1 MRRRRLRITPEL
13 VERIWTEVL
22 ESLPADLREGVDN
35 VAVLLEEEPSPAQ
48 RAALG
53 LPPGENLYGMFEGP
67 TRGERERMH
76 IAWPSR
82 IRLFRRPLEADFGHD
97 PFRLRA
103 EIRRT
108 LLHELG
114 HYFGLS
120 EEDLRRLGME

>member
-1 MRRRRLRITPEL
+1 MRRRLRITPEL
-13 VERIWTEVL
+13 VERVWIEIL
-22 ESLPADLREGVDN
+22 AALPADLRRAVDN
-35 VAVLLEEEPSPAQ
+35 LAVLLEEEPTPEQ
-48 RAALG
+48 REALG
-53 LPPGENLYGMFEGP
+53 LPPGENPYGMFEGP
-67 TRGERERMH
+67 TLAERGRGA

-82 IRLFRRPLEADFGHD
+82 IFLFRRPLEADFGHD

-120 EEDLRRLGME
+120 EEAIERLGLE

>member
-13 VERIWTEVL
+13 VERIWTELL
-22 ESLPADLREGVDN
+22 ERLPADLRRAMDN

-48 RAALG
+48 RAALA
-53 LPPGENLYGMFEGP
+53 LPPEENLYGMFEGP
-67 TRGERERMH
+67 TCAERERLL

-82 IRLFRRPLEADFGHD
+82 ILLFRRPLEADFGHD

-114 HYFGLS
+114 HYFGLG

>member
-1 MRRRRLRITPEL
+1 MRRRLRITPEL
-13 VERIWTEVL
+13 VERVWTEIL
-22 ESLPADLREGVDN
+22 AALPADLRRAVDN
-35 VAVLLEEEPSPAQ
+35 LAILLEEEPTPEQ
-48 RAALG
+48 REALG

-67 TRGERERMH
+67 TLAERGRGA

-82 IRLFRRPLEADFGHD
+82 ILLFRRPLEADFGHD

-120 EEDLRRLGME
+120 EEAIERLGLE

>member
-1 MRRRRLRITPEL
+1 MAA
-13 VERIWTEVL
+13 
-22 ESLPADLREGVDN
+22 LPADLRGAMGNLV
-35 VAVLLEEEPSPAQ
+35 VLLEEDLTPEQ
-48 RAALG
+48 RQALG
-53 LPPGENLYGMFEGP
+53 LPPGESLYGMFEGP
-67 TRGERERMH
+67 TLAEQGRAS

-82 IRLFRRPLEADFGHD
+82 ILLFRRPLEADFGGD

-120 EEDLRRLGME
+120 EEALDRLGLA

>member
-1 MRRRRLRITPEL
+1 MEILRA
-13 VERIWTEVL
+13 
-22 ESLPADLREGVDN
+22 LPTDLRRAVDN
-35 VAVLLEEEPSPAQ
+35 LVILLEEEPDPEHW
-48 RAALG
+48 RTLG

-67 TRGERERMH
+67 TLAERNRTT

-82 IRLFRRPLEADFGHD
+82 IRLFRRPLEADFGDD

-120 EEDLRRLGME
+120 EEALSQLGLE

>member
-1 MRRRRLRITPEL
+1 MRRRRLRITSEL
-13 VERIWTEVL
+13 VERIWTDIL
-22 ESLPADLREGVDN
+22 STLPADLQRAVDN
-35 VAVLLEEEPSPAQ
+35 LVILLEEEPTPEQ
-48 RAALG
+48 RQGLG
-53 LPPGENLYGMFEGP
+53 LSPGESLYGMFEGP
-67 TRGERERMH
+67 TLAERDRAF

-82 IRLFRRPLEADFGHD
+82 ILLFRRPLEADFGSD

-120 EEDLRRLGME
+120 EEALSRLGLE

>member
-1 MRRRRLRITPEL
+1 MEILAA
-13 VERIWTEVL
+13 
-22 ESLPADLREGVDN
+22 LPADLRRAVDN
-35 VAVLLEEEPSPAQ
+35 LVVLLEEEPDPEHRQ
-48 RAALG
+48 ALG
-53 LPPGENLYGMFEGP
+53 IPSGENLYGVFEGP
-67 TRGERERMH
+67 TLAERDRAS

-82 IRLFRRPLEADFGHD
+82 IRLFRRPLEADFGDD

-120 EEDLRRLGME
+120 EEALGRLGLE

>member
-13 VERIWTEVL
+13 VERVWSEILTA
-22 ESLPADLREGVDN
+22 LPPDLRRAVDN
-35 VAVLLEEEPSPAQ
+35 LAVLLEEEPDPEHR
-48 RAALG
+48 RALS

-67 TRGERERMH
+67 TWAERDRAP

-82 IRLFRRPLEADFGHD
+82 IRIFRRPLEADFGDD

-103 EIRRT
+103 ELRRT

-114 HYFGLS
+114 HYFGLT
-120 EEDLRRLGME
+120 EEALSRLGLE